1 MEDKEGKGRGPW
13 EKKNPENGGAVPRG
27 GGVVVIAKQQDVID
41 GRADLSGGS
50 IHEPEAHVAAGIL
63 DAVEVARDATV
74 RGKKQH
80 AAGVR
85 EEIVLSIER
94 ETEVC
99 GSGGAFNGFFR
110 AGEKVPAGIGFRAWE
125 TNEGF
130 LFHLPCHLG
139 GLGATECD

>member
-13 EKKNPENGGAVPRG
+13 EKKNPENRGAVPRG
-27 GGVVVIAKQQDVID
+27 GGVVVKAKQQDMID

-85 EEIVLSIER
+85 EEIVLSIAS

-99 GSGGAFNGFFR
+99 GFGGGFNGFFR
-110 AGEKVPAGIGFRAWE
+110 AGAKVPAGIRLWAAE
-125 TNEGF
+125 MNEGF
-130 LFHLPCHLG
+130 LFLFRGHLG
-139 GLGATECD
+139 GFAGIE